1 MKTEGNLNFS
11 YLENLEQDF
20 LDKEVRAG
28 EIIRKAPEVP
38 FFNYSRNKI
47 ALFDEEK
54 FMMNV
59 FWFFIKTFSM
69 NKPITLKGFINRF
82 ERTVIFSV
90 LSRVNG
96 NQKKAAEI
104 LGVRYTTLN
113 EKVKR
118 HKIRF
123 HKHPV

>member
-1 MKTEGNLNFS
+1 MKTEGNLSLS

-20 LDKEVRAG
+20 LDKEVRAR

-38 FFNYSRNKI
+38 FLNHSRNKSV
-47 ALFDEEK
+47 LFDEEK

-59 FWFFIKTFSM
+59 FWLFIKTFSM
-69 NKPITLKGFINRF
+69 NKPITLKEFIGRM
-82 ERTVIFSV
+82 ERAMIVSV

-96 NQKKAAEI
+96 HQKKAAEI

-118 HKIRF
+118 YKIRF
-123 HKHPV
+123 QKHPV